1 MTLPE
6 NQLARYAARAADHL
20 EQVASKL
27 VLPSLGEDS
36 EHQWLSSTQVHT
48 QADDE
53 AGAAL
58 AALFAESF
66 PGHGL
71 VIEDRETQP
80 GAGDLTWFID
90 PIDGSANHLRGI
102 PYVSLTAGLLEGD
115 EPVVGVVHDLVRRS
129 SLMAHRGGGATRRT
143 ASHHEQVSV
152 SSTSRLADAMAVVHL
167 ARRGPIMGREG
178 ALTRLLWSVRKIRCM
193 GSIALDLALLA
204 AGEIDLL
211 VVGRGRP
218 QRTLDILGGLI
229 LLREAGGTAVSADG
243 HPFTLAAR
251 TLIAGPEPICSEFC
265 ALMAEDDL
273 EAWTSDMARKPS

>member
-1 MTLPE
+1 MPQPE
-6 NQLARYAARAADHL
+6 NQLARYAACAANHL

-27 VLPSLGEDS
+27 VLPSLGKDS
-36 EHQWLSSTQVHT
+36 GHQWMNSTQVHT

-66 PGHGL
+66 PDHGL
-71 VIEDRETQP
+71 VIEDRETRP
-80 GAGDLTWFID
+80 GSRDLTWFID

-115 EPVVGVVHDLVRRS
+115 EPLVGVVHDLMRGS
-129 SLMAHRGGGATRRT
+129 SVMAHRGGGAIRRT
-143 ASHHEQVSV
+143 ASRHEQVSV
-152 SSTSRLADAMAVVHL
+152 SSTNRLADAMAVVHL

-178 ALTRLLWSVRKIRCM
+178 ALARLLWSVRKIRCM

-218 QRTLDILGGLI
+218 QRTLDILGGLV

-243 HPFTLAAR
+243 RPFTLDAH

-265 ALMAEDDL
+265 ALMAEYDL
-273 EAWTSDMARKPS
+273 EAWTGDMARQPN